1 MGVFRCFW
9 GLEGSSQQV
18 SRITGIRINVELVVA
33 SINMKKDLYSE
44 NIRLKDQ
51 LHSFLAQAR
60 QNEEKMSRFKEQELH
75 LIGMHSLPEL
85 IRMVVY
91 GYRATF
97 ELDVVSLALLDTR
110 NELRGILANEGLNL
124 DQIPELKLLSKDGA
138 LDSIYGASLK
148 PVLNTYSR
156 FSHGLLFQDLPQ
168 VPSSVALLPL
178 VRNGELIGS
187 MNLGSARPDRYG
199 KGMDTDFLEHLAAVV
214 AICTENA
221 VNHERL
227 KRMGLTDPLTRV
239 NNRRFF
245 DQRLYEEVSDALRHQ
260 QPLSCIFLDI
270 DKFKRVNDELG
281 HQSGDLVLQ
290 DVAMLINSQ
299 LRTSD
304 IIARYGG
311 EEFVVLL
318 PDTTVES
325 AMEIAERIRTRI
337 EEHVFVLPEGKRL
350 HVTIS
355 SGLSML
361 VTDTADPNVRELAN
375 ELVDH
380 ADQALLMAKE
390 GGRNRAVSA

>member
-1 MGVFRCFW
+1 MLSNVSGVWKVAR
-9 GLEGSSQQV
+9 
-18 SRITGIRINVELVVA
+18 SRYPGTGIRINVELVVI
-33 SINMKKDLYSE
+33 SINMKNDLYSE

-75 LIGMHSLPEL
+75 LIGTHSLPEL

-97 ELDVVSLALLDTR
+97 ELDVVSLALLDSR
-110 NELRGILANEGLNL
+110 NELRDILANEGLSL

-138 LDSIYGASLK
+138 LDSIYGASLR
-148 PVLNTYSR
+148 PVLNTYNP
-156 FSHGLLFQDLPQ
+156 FSHGLLFQGLPQ

-187 MNLGSARPDRYG
+187 MNLGSARPDRYE

-214 AICTENA
+214 SICTENA

-270 DKFKRVNDELG
+270 DKFKTVNDEFG

-325 AMEIAERIRTRI
+325 AMEIAERIRARV

-361 VTDTADPNVRELAN
+361 ATDTTDPNVRELAN
-375 ELVDH
+375 QLVDH

>member
-1 MGVFRCFW
+1 
-9 GLEGSSQQV
+9 
-18 SRITGIRINVELVVA
+18 
-33 SINMKKDLYSE
+33 MKNDLYSE
-44 NIRLKDQ
+44 NIRLTEQ

-75 LIGMHSLPEL
+75 LIGTHSLPEL

-124 DQIPELKLLSKDGA
+124 DQIPELKLMPKNGA
-138 LDSIYGASLK
+138 LDLIHGASLR
-148 PVLNTYSR
+148 PVLNTYNP

-168 VPSSVALLPL
+168 VPASVALLPL

-187 MNLGSARPDRYG
+187 MNLGSARPDRYE

-325 AMEIAERIRTRI
+325 AMEIAERIRARI
-337 EEHVFVLPEGKRL
+337 EEHVFVLPEGKRM
-350 HVTIS
+350 HITIS

>member
-1 MGVFRCFW
+1 
-9 GLEGSSQQV
+9 
-18 SRITGIRINVELVVA
+18 
-33 SINMKKDLYSE
+33 
-44 NIRLKDQ
+44 
-51 LHSFLAQAR
+51 
-60 QNEEKMSRFKEQELH
+60 
-75 LIGMHSLPEL
+75 
-85 IRMVVY
+85 
-91 GYRATF
+91 
-97 ELDVVSLALLDTR
+97 
-110 NELRGILANEGLNL
+110 
-124 DQIPELKLLSKDGA
+124 
-138 LDSIYGASLK
+138 
-148 PVLNTYSR
+148 
-156 FSHGLLFQDLPQ
+156 
-168 VPSSVALLPL
+168 
-178 VRNGELIGS
+178 
-187 MNLGSARPDRYG
+187 
-199 KGMDTDFLEHLAAVV
+199 
-214 AICTENA
+214 
-221 VNHERL
+221 
-227 KRMGLTDPLTRV
+227 
-239 NNRRFF
+239 
-245 DQRLYEEVSDALRHQ
+245 YEEVSDALRHQ

-325 AMEIAERIRTRI
+325 AMEIAERIRARI
-337 EEHVFVLPEGKRL
+337 EEHVFVLPEGKRM
-350 HVTIS
+350 HITIS